1 MTQPSEELAK
11 IPKDERDTKL
21 DHAPKPTESKIEPL
35 ELPRGAFIA
44 FRKSGGL
51 KFSSREIVIYPDGR
65 VSYGGADTSTDWKSR
80 ATRKM
85 NDGQMST
92 LRKLLDRTNFFR
104 ASSSQGKHSGD
115 AMAYEIIARIGSR
128 SNFIELFTGT
138 IPESLNPLI
147 EQLNKFVPED

>member
-1 MTQPSEELAK
+1 MTQPSEELSK

-21 DHAPKPTESKIEPL
+21 DNAPKPTESKIERL
-35 ELPRGAFIA
+35 ELPHGAFIA

-85 NDGQMST
+85 NDAQIT
-92 LRKLLDRTNFFR
+92 TVRKILDRTNFFR
-104 ASSSQGKHSGD
+104 ASSSPGKHEGD
-115 AMAYEIIARIGSR
+115 AIAYEIHAQLGSR
-128 SNFIELFTGT
+128 FNSIELFSGM
-138 IPESLNPLI
+138 IPESLAPLV
-147 EQLNKFVPED
+147 ELLNKFLPQT